1 MTSGAGSKIA
11 RQPMNNAM
19 KSKLNLLVVACAL
32 QVSVTHAQS
41 ESKPNLSLT
50 LAPVDAA
57 SAAGT
62 GAGSDAKAAEAEL
75 AKKLQNPI
83 ANLISM
89 PIQNNWDFGIGP
101 ENAMRYTANIQP
113 VIPFSIS
120 QDWNLITRT
129 ILPVI
134 YAESLVPGGSAKS
147 GLGDVTQSFF
157 LSPKEPVGGWILG
170 AGPVA
175 LWRLGEH
182 EPLTPGWQY
191 ILGARPNDWPV
202 RPARIAGRRS
212 RSRFWDLENPH
223 FRNQIH
229 SSAALWAWVS
239 HASATG

>member
-1 MTSGAGSKIA
+1 
-11 RQPMNNAM
+11 MNNAM

-101 ENAMRYTANIQP
+101 GERHALHGQYPAGDSVFHQP
-113 VIPFSIS
+113 GLESHHP
-120 QDWNLITRT
+120 DNPAGNLRRVTGAGRQRQ
-129 ILPVI
+129 VRFGRR
-134 YAESLVPGGSAKS
+134 YAELFPVAQGTGRWLDSRGRPGGAVAH
-147 GLGDVTQSFF
+147 GD
-157 LSPKEPVGGWILG
+157 G
-170 AGPVA
+170 
-175 LWRLGEH
+175 
-182 EPLTPGWQY
+182 
-191 ILGARPNDWPV
+191 
-202 RPARIAGRRS
+202 
-212 RSRFWDLENPH
+212 
-223 FRNQIH
+223 
-229 SSAALWAWVS
+229 
-239 HASATG
+239 